1 MSLATVL
8 DAATDDTL
16 LAIAVALPTPADL
29 LRLALTCRAAAQRF
43 YVTTTSYSSAVPSG
57 TAAAQ
62 QAETWSI
69 MEEAAY
75 EAAYV

>member
-29 LRLALTCRAAAQRF
+29 LRMRSPAAPRRSASTSPPRATAAQC
-43 YVTTTSYSSAVPSG
+43 P
-57 TAAAQ
+57 AAPRQ
-62 QAETWSI
+62 RSRRRPI